1 MRTNQ
6 LRLQLKGFKFYQ
18 RKTFLIIR
26 KSLPRELGGDSVC
39 TCTFHRDCPD
49 FYNHVLLDDALMIM

>member
-6 LRLQLKGFKFYQ
+6 LRLQLKGFKVYQ

-26 KSLPRELGGDSVC
+26 KSLPRELGGDSEFAHAPF
-39 TCTFHRDCPD
+39 TGT
-49 FYNHVLLDDALMIM
+49 VLTSIIMSCSMML

>member
-26 KSLPRELGGDSVC
+26 KNLPRESGEDSEFAHAPF
-39 TCTFHRDCPD
+39 TGT
-49 FYNHVLLDDALMIM
+49 VLTSIIVSCLMML